1 MSGKL
6 TPEECTQILQQKLA
20 DLKEDLGDDLLNF
33 KASFVIALPRSPVIS
48 NVNNDFER
56 EQAFQEVTLEG
67 VKVARELLI
76 QANIPY
82 IRPPTMFAEM
92 VKTDEQMDRIR
103 ESLTEHAQR
112 KEQAIAKS
120 QQKKDLKKPPPPQT
134 KSRPGVS
141 MKPHRDPKQRKRDRS
156 KSAG

>member
-1 MSGKL
+1 MSGRL

-20 DLKEDLGDDLLNF
+20 DLKEDLGDELLNF
-33 KASFVIALPRSPVIS
+33 KASFVLSLPRSPVVS

-67 VKVARELLI
+67 VRVARELLI

-103 ESLTEHAQR
+103 ESLSEQAQR

-120 QQKKDLKKPPPPQT
+120 QQKKDMKKPPPP
-134 KSRPGVS
+134 KAKPRPGVS
-141 MKPHRDPKQRKRDRS
+141 MKPIRDSKQHKRARS
-156 KSAG
+156 RSTE